1 MQGGTVDAGGTAGGS
16 SSVTPELSVD
26 TPAAACR
33 GVAETRRAGERA
45 EPRRAGTAQHAMP
58 PAAAQVKADI
68 LALGRFPLRCMHPEN
83 ETARHE
89 DLLASWYAKHK
100 DSMPADVLRE
110 LERMRE
116 TLSEALVQEVLAFM
130 RTNRRRPKRSKL
142 DSDEDALARRF
153 ERAAGGLSDEQRARL
168 AEREAEPTP
177 VEDDIENT
185 DAPDHSTSSI
195 TMAASPA

>member
-1 MQGGTVDAGGTAGGS
+1 
-16 SSVTPELSVD
+16 
-26 TPAAACR
+26 
-33 GVAETRRAGERA
+33 
-45 EPRRAGTAQHAMP
+45 
-58 PAAAQVKADI
+58 
-68 LALGRFPLRCMHPEN
+68 
-83 ETARHE
+83 
-89 DLLASWYAKHK
+89 
-100 DSMPADVLRE
+100 MPADVLRE

-142 DSDEDALARRF
+142 DRDEDALARRF

-185 DAPDHSTSSI
+185 DAPDP
-195 TMAASPA
+195 AAAARVNADILALGRFPWRWKHTGNETDRQEDLLARRYSQS